1 MNSQLFANENIIV
14 ETIPSFEERCGSW
27 DESGLLASLYRKGFT
42 PNKCFTELLANSNDA
57 QSTQFLWK
65 ITWQYI
71 KLVDDGIGMNYK
83 KLTEGNTSMV
93 VKHVYDYVNKKR
105 INEESRY
112 EK

>member
-83 KLTEGNTSMV
+83 KLTEMFDMFKSNN
-93 VKHVYDYVNKKR
+93 NKKKTMGV
-105 INEESRY
+105 SGL
-112 EK
+112 